1 MRTLLNF
8 LENAVRSLRKIHP
21 FSKDILRGT
30 VQFSLLLS
38 LFGLVM
44 DRLAFETPDIL
55 RTLQYAR
62 AAMENAPAMLV
73 AGIVCALA
81 ADLFLRGK
89 PSGEPNEKPGRKT
102 QEKKSASHKQNK
114 KKGK

>member
-55 RTLQYAR
+55 RTLQYAPCR
-62 AAMENAPAMLV
+62 
-73 AGIVCALA
+73 
-81 ADLFLRGK
+81 RGMR
-89 PSGEPNEKPGRKT
+89 PGRRPFPAR
-102 QEKKSASHKQNK
+102 EAVR
-114 KKGK
+114 GAE